1 MQEDIK
7 IIVTADT
14 TQAEKKIDGLNDT
27 KIEVEAEIKVP
38 KNPLKEAKE
47 EANLLGKRVN
57 EIKLNKKAFSPE
69 DIKILKSEIEAIALK
84 AKAIHFAEG
93 SKQAKELADRLKEM
107 HKALGEGKKQS
118 KETNKIF
125 GLMDI
130 AVGNLVASGINR
142 AISGMKQM
150 VTEGSKFN
158 RQMEYANE
166 KIRTISGAS
175 GLEIDYNINSM
186 GKKTGT
192 NLGEL
197 REGLYQ
203 TVSAIGD
210 TYKKYTLLETANK
223 LAVTGFSSTNE
234 AVDGLTTVLNAYNI
248 AIEEASRVANVF
260 VRTQKVGKLTVQEFQ
275 QQLYKTVPTAK
286 ELGIQIEEIGASI
299 ALLTAKGSK
308 AEVAQTQMGAFL
320 YELLDTGSDVSK
332 LFNQIAGQSINSFMQ
347 GGGSLEGIL
356 KMLKGYSNANNFNI
370 ESLFGRKEAK
380 SFWLNLGNDI
390 DGYIEKLRAINDPV
404 NELDRNFENLLNTQE
419 KRLARAGN
427 YWQILKQ
434 NIGAVAGEMM
444 ATVGDAVAGIDKEI
458 AYRQKL
464 NNELDNNLRTLDE
477 LSKKQSLNEEEQKK
491 LNEALRVLEILAPEV
506 AEAYKKWSLEGG
518 NYAEVLSLIKKR
530 QEEVNRVA
538 SEISYSTA
546 KKDVEETE
554 NSIRDKNNILLR
566 RNSEIKYKLRKNG
579 ENLEGEKGIIWDQL
593 DSKQK
598 AKLKEIDSQLYSELS
613 EAALQRS
620 RLQEELQDKIKIKKG
635 KEIELDKANG
645 IIKEPSKPRTVLD
658 REKEVRDNLARI
670 KSSYYKKSKDY
681 QLTNPIQNDEE
692 YKNAIKE
699 LKNIEQEKRKE
710 AERIEGRIKQLQG
723 VGSKNPE
730 IQKKIDNEIVDLNKE
745 LSKYQNAASSG
756 NNTNYEAIKKQI
768 KDTATKEL
776 SVLMDN
782 YSKELDKIKNLP
794 LEDKIKAKEKLDIE
808 YERNKGKIEDKKKV
822 ETKKNEVERLGA
834 SIVNSPK
841 NERDRVEEEIKLLEN
856 EIKDIT
862 SNRNKTDFETDIKQ
876 QEEAEKQRK
885 KAEEEA
891 KKEVDKRYK
900 EEQLKVDTD
909 YNNKMLKAT
918 EEYNK
923 AMADLKGQG
932 TKEEIEAVKKAYEE
946 AKREAETEKK
956 IGTLKNKKD
965 NTYYSTDKEK
975 KANTEAIVAEISLTE
990 ANAEKEK
997 ADKDAKDAQD
1007 KNTEAINKMSTNLRN
1022 LAGLFQAIGDN
1033 TNSTAVKNLANIA
1046 NVGST
1051 IFDTISK
1058 SGDVGT
1064 KFLGSIFGTDGVAEM
1079 AGFKNFG
1086 MGAGIGSAVSGALGG
1101 GAEGNIGSLLG
1112 AGAGMVLGPAGSA
1125 VGSVVGGVLG
1135 GAVGSVFGRS
1145 KKKKAKR
1152 EARKRKAAQE
1162 RLQKGLISG
1171 QFKWQDVVEEYNED
1185 LARMGMGSYLGIYDK
1200 VAANTNYDN
1209 ILSDLEAS
1217 KGNYGV
1223 SMETL
1228 KNLMPQ
1234 YDEQQIMDWFKS
1246 VAGGAV
1252 LNNGYLTTGE
1262 GKYGQVDISAL
1273 AQQITTANRELEKTL
1288 KETIKGIIDFS
1299 ADSLASVVKNGFF
1312 DGLDDLGD
1320 NIEKM
1325 LANSLKNAFI
1335 NTEISKNLFN
1345 GLSDKVADYVK
1356 EMFKADG
1363 NLGID
1368 LDTGNLENLTFTQYI
1383 DLIKKYM
1390 EMSNE
1395 KLEDLFKELGMNMDN
1410 LTNSMDTLNKN
1421 MSKNVVTGIATNL
1434 WKQNLG
1440 LKEPVRI
1447 ENNQTIEIPVMLNG
1461 KEMDRYIIKTVNNST
1476 QRSRRSG
1483 NGIGRG

>member
-7 IIVTADT
+7 VVVTADT
-14 TQAEKKIDGLNDT
+14 AQVEKQIDKLNDEQV
-27 KIEVEAEIKVP
+27 EVKAKLKVT
-38 KNPLKEAKE
+38 KNPLKEVRE
-47 EANLLGKRVN
+47 EADTLGKRVA
-57 EIKLNKKAFSPE
+57 EIKMNKKAFSPE
-69 DIKILKSEIEAIALK
+69 DIKILKSEIEATALK

-93 SKQAKELADRLKEM
+93 SKQAKELADRLKKM
-107 HKALGEGKKQS
+107 HKALGESKKQS
-118 KETNKIF
+118 KETNKVF

-130 AVGNLVASGINR
+130 AIGNLVASGINR

-166 KIRTISGAS
+166 KIRTISGTS
-175 GLEIDYNINSM
+175 GLEIDYNINST

-223 LAVTGFSSTNE
+223 LAVTGFSSVNE
-234 AVDGLTTVLNAYNI
+234 SVDGLTTVLNAYNI
-248 AIEEASRVANVF
+248 AIEEADRVANVF

-286 ELGIQIEEIGASI
+286 ELGIQIDEIGASI

-390 DGYIEKLRAINDPV
+390 DGYIEKLKAINDPV

-444 ATVGDAVAGIDKEI
+444 ATVGDAVAGIDKET

-477 LSKKQSLNEEEQKK
+477 LSKKQSSNEEEQKK

-518 NYAEVLSLIKKR
+518 NYAEVLSLIKQR

-538 SEISYSTA
+538 GEISYSSA
-546 KKDVEETE
+546 KKQVEETE
-554 NSIRDKNNILLR
+554 K
-566 RNSEIKYKLRKNG
+566 EIKKLENSLTFTVIDNKNG
-579 ENLEGEKGIIWDQL
+579 DHQTFNWDKMTNYQKENLKKDDPSLYYELLEKSAL
-593 DSKQK
+593 RSKKQ
-598 AKLKEIDSQLYSELS
+598 EELS
-613 EAALQRS
+613 ENKNKLVEKQT
-620 RLQEELQDKIKIKKG
+620 ELEKV
-635 KEIELDKANG
+635 NG
-645 IIKEPSKPRTVLD
+645 IIKEPSKPKTIFD
-658 REKEVRDNLARI
+658 REKEARDNLARI
-670 KSSYYKKSKDY
+670 KSSYYKKTEDY
-681 QLTNPIQNDEE
+681 QLTNPIRNDEK
-692 YKNAIKE
+692 YKKVIKE
-699 LKNIEQEKRKE
+699 LDNIEQEKKRE
-710 AERIEGRIKQLQG
+710 AERIEERIKQLQG
-723 VGSKNPE
+723 VKGVTVE
-730 IQKKIDNEIVDLNKE
+730 NEIIDLNKE
-745 LSKYQNAASSG
+745 LSKYNINPTG
-756 NNTNYEAIKKQI
+756 NNTDFETIKKQI
-768 KDTATKEL
+768 KDTAAKEL
-776 SVLMDN
+776 SNLMDN
-782 YSKELDKIKNLP
+782 YDKELSKIKNLP
-794 LEDKIKAKEKLDIE
+794 LEDRIKAKEKLDTD

-822 ETKKNEVERLGA
+822 ETKKNEIERLKA
-834 SIVNSPK
+834 SIANSPK
-841 NERDRVEEEIKLLEN
+841 SERNKVEEEIKLYEN

-862 SNRNKTDFETDIKQ
+862 TNRNKADFETDIKQ

-885 KAEEEA
+885 KAEEKEKTEIA
-891 KKEVDKRYK
+891 KRNK
-900 EEQLKVDTD
+900 EEQLKVDTE
-909 YNNKMLKAT
+909 YNTKMLKAT

-1007 KNTEAINKMSTNLRN
+1007 KNTEALNRMSTNLKN

-1033 TNSTAVKNLANIA
+1033 TNSTAIKNIA
-1046 NVGST
+1046 NGLNIGST
-1051 IFDTISK
+1051 IFDTLKGTEQGKKLI
-1058 SGDVGT
+1058 GDV
-1064 KFLGSIFGTDGVAEM
+1064 LGSGAIP
-1079 AGFKNFG
+1079 GFENFS
-1086 MGAGIGSAVSGALGG
+1086 MGAGIGGAISGALGG
-1101 GAEGNIGSLLG
+1101 GAEGNIGSTVG
-1112 AGAGMVLGPAGSA
+1112 ALAGTFIPIPGVGQAAGSII
-1125 VGSVVGGVLG
+1125 G
-1135 GAVGSVFGRS
+1135 GALGSIGGSLFGRS

-1171 QFKWQDVVEEYNED
+1171 QFKWQDVVEEYNEE
-1185 LARMGMGSYLGIYDK
+1185 LAKQGMGSYLGMYDK

-1228 KNLMPQ
+1228 KKLMPQ

-1262 GKYGQVDISAL
+1262 GKYGEVDISAL
-1273 AQQITTANRELEKTL
+1273 AQQITTVNRELEKTL
-1288 KETIKGIIDFS
+1288 KETIKNIIDFS
-1299 ADSLASVVKNGFF
+1299 ADSLAQVVKNGFF

-1325 LANSLKNAFI
+1325 IANSLKNAFI
-1335 NTEISKNLFN
+1335 NTEISKSLFN

-1356 EMFKADG
+1356 DMFKADG

-1368 LDTGNLENLTFTQYI
+1368 LETGNLENLTFTQYI

-1390 EMSNE
+1390 EMSND

-1447 ENNQTIEIPVMLNG
+1447 ENNQTIEIPVVLNG
-1461 KEMDRYIIKTVNNST
+1461 KEMDRYIIKTVNNSM

>member
-7 IIVTADT
+7 VVVTADT
-14 TQAEKKIDGLNDT
+14 TQAEKKIDGLNNE
-27 KIEVEAEIKVP
+27 KIKVEAEIKVP

-57 EIKLNKKAFSPE
+57 EIKMNKKAFSPE
-69 DIKILKSEIEAIALK
+69 DIKILKSEIEATALK

-158 RQMEYANE
+158 REMQYANE
-166 KIRTISGAS
+166 KVRTISGAS
-175 GLEIDYNINSM
+175 GLEIDYNINRV

-248 AIEEASRVANVF
+248 AIEEADRVANVF

-275 QQLYKTVPTAK
+275 QQLYRTVPTAK
-286 ELGIQIEEIGASI
+286 ELGIQIDEIGASI

-390 DGYIEKLRAINDPV
+390 DGYTEKLRAINDPV

-419 KRLARAGN
+419 KRLARAWN

-444 ATVGDAVAGIDKEI
+444 ATVGDMITGVDQET

-464 NNELDNNLRTLDE
+464 NNELENNLRILDE

-1033 TNSTAVKNLANIA
+1033 TSSTAVKNIA
-1046 NVGST
+1046 NGLNIGST
-1051 IFDTISK
+1051 IFDTLKGTEQGKKLI
-1058 SGDVGT
+1058 GDV
-1064 KFLGSIFGTDGVAEM
+1064 LGSGAIP
-1079 AGFKNFG
+1079 GFENFS
-1086 MGAGIGSAVSGALGG
+1086 MGAGIGGAISGALGG
-1101 GAEGNIGSLLG
+1101 GAEGNIGSAVGAL
-1112 AGAGMVLGPAGSA
+1112 AGAFIPIPGVGQAAGSII
-1125 VGSVVGGVLG
+1125 G
-1135 GAVGSVFGRS
+1135 GALGSIGGSLFGRS

-1171 QFKWQDVVEEYNED
+1171 QFKWQDVIEEYNEE
-1185 LARMGMGSYLGIYDK
+1185 LAKQGMGSYLGMYDK

-1228 KNLMPQ
+1228 KKLMPQ
-1234 YDEQQIMDWFKS
+1234 YNEQQIMDWFKS

-1325 LANSLKNAFI
+1325 IANSLKNAFI
-1335 NTEISKNLFN
+1335 NTEISKSLFN

-1356 EMFKADG
+1356 DMFKADG

-1461 KEMDRYIIKTVNNST
+1461 KEMDRYIIKTVNNSM

>member
-7 IIVTADT
+7 VVVTADT
-14 TQAEKKIDGLNDT
+14 TQAEKKIDGLNNE
-27 KIEVEAEIKVP
+27 KIKVEAEIKVP
-38 KNPLKEAKE
+38 KNPLKEVKE

-57 EIKLNKKAFSPE
+57 EIKMNKKAFSPE
-69 DIKILKSEIEAIALK
+69 NIKILKSEIEATALK

-118 KETNKIF
+118 KETNKVF

-166 KIRTISGAS
+166 KVRTISGAS
-175 GLEIDYNINSM
+175 GLEIDYNINSV

-248 AIEEASRVANVF
+248 AIEEADRIANVF

-286 ELGIQIEEIGASI
+286 ELGIQIDEIGASI

-347 GGGSLEGIL
+347 GGGNLEGIL

-390 DGYIEKLRAINDPV
+390 DGYIEKLKAINDPV

-419 KRLARAGN
+419 KRLTRAGN

-491 LNEALRVLEILAPEV
+491 LNEALQVLEILAPEV

-518 NYAEVLSLIKKR
+518 NYAEVLSLIKQR

-538 SEISYSTA
+538 GEISYSSA
-546 KKDVEETE
+546 KKRVEETE
-554 NSIRDKNNILLR
+554 K
-566 RNSEIKYKLRKNG
+566 EIKKLENSLTFTVIDNKNG
-579 ENLEGEKGIIWDQL
+579 DHQTFNWDKMTNYQKENLKKDDPSLYYELLEKSAL
-593 DSKQK
+593 RSKKQ
-598 AKLKEIDSQLYSELS
+598 EELS
-613 EAALQRS
+613 ENKNKLVEKQT
-620 RLQEELQDKIKIKKG
+620 ELEKV
-635 KEIELDKANG
+635 NG
-645 IIKEPSKPRTVLD
+645 IIKEPAKPKTIFD
-658 REKEVRDNLARI
+658 REKEAKDSLERI
-670 KSSYYKKSKDY
+670 KASYYKKSEDY
-681 QLTNPIQNDEE
+681 QLTNPIQNNEE
-692 YKNAIKE
+692 YKKVIKE
-699 LKNIEQEKRKE
+699 LDNIEQEKKRE

-723 VGSKNPE
+723 VKGFTVE
-730 IQKKIDNEIVDLNKE
+730 NEIIDLNKE
-745 LSKYQNAASSG
+745 LSKYNINPTG
-756 NNTNYEAIKKQI
+756 NNTDFETIKKQI
-768 KDTATKEL
+768 KDTAAKEL
-776 SVLMDN
+776 SNLMDN
-782 YSKELDKIKNLP
+782 YDKELSKIKNLP
-794 LEDKIKAKEKLDIE
+794 LEDRIKAKEKLDTD

-822 ETKKNEVERLGA
+822 ETKKNEIERLKA
-834 SIVNSPK
+834 SIANSPK
-841 NERDRVEEEIKLLEN
+841 SERNKVEEEIKLHEN

-862 SNRNKTDFETDIKQ
+862 TNRNKADFETDIKQ

-885 KAEEEA
+885 KAEEKEKTEIA
-891 KKEVDKRYK
+891 KRNK
-900 EEQLKVDTD
+900 EEQLKVDTE
-909 YNNKMLKAT
+909 YNTKMLKAT

-975 KANTEAIVAEISLTE
+975 KVNTEAIVAEISLTE

-1064 KFLGSIFGTDGVAEM
+1064 KFLGSIFDTDGVAEM

-1086 MGAGIGSAVSGALGG
+1086 MGAGIGGAVSGALGG

-1171 QFKWQDVVEEYNED
+1171 QFKWQDVIEEYNED
-1185 LARMGMGSYLGIYDK
+1185 LARMGMGSYLGMYDK

-1228 KNLMPQ
+1228 KKLMPQ

-1262 GKYGQVDISAL
+1262 GKYGEVDISAL
-1273 AQQITTANRELEKTL
+1273 AQQITTVNRELEKTL
-1288 KETIKGIIDFS
+1288 KETIKNIIDFS

-1325 LANSLKNAFI
+1325 IANSLKNAFI
-1335 NTEISKNLFN
+1335 NTEISKSLFN

-1356 EMFKADG
+1356 DMFKADG

-1368 LDTGNLENLTFTQYI
+1368 LETGNLENLTFTQYI

-1390 EMSNE
+1390 EMSND

-1461 KEMDRYIIKTVNNST
+1461 KEMDRYIIKTVNNSM

>member
-7 IIVTADT
+7 VVVTADT
-14 TQAEKKIDGLNDT
+14 TQAEKKIDGLNNE
-27 KIEVEAEIKVP
+27 KIKVETEIKVP
-38 KNPLKEAKE
+38 KNPLKEVKE
-47 EANLLGKRVN
+47 EANLLGKRVS
-57 EIKLNKKAFSPE
+57 EIKMNKKAFSPE
-69 DIKILKSEIEAIALK
+69 DIKILKSEIEATALK

-118 KETNKIF
+118 KETNKVF

-166 KIRTISGAS
+166 KIRTISGTS

-210 TYKKYTLLETANK
+210 TYKKYTLLETTNK
-223 LAVTGFSSTNE
+223 LAVTGFSSVNE
-234 AVDGLTTVLNAYNI
+234 SVDGLTTVLNAYNI
-248 AIEEASRVANVF
+248 AIEEADRVANVF

-286 ELGIQIEEIGASI
+286 ELGIQIDEIGASI

-390 DGYIEKLRAINDPV
+390 DGYIEKLKAINDPV

-434 NIGAVAGEMM
+434 NIGAIAGEMM
-444 ATVGDAVAGIDKEI
+444 ATVGDTVAGIDKET

-518 NYAEVLSLIKKR
+518 NYAEVLSLIKQR

-538 SEISYSTA
+538 GEISYSSA
-546 KKDVEETE
+546 KKQVEETE
-554 NSIRDKNNILLR
+554 K
-566 RNSEIKYKLRKNG
+566 EIKKLENSLTFTVIDNKNG
-579 ENLEGEKGIIWDQL
+579 DHQTFNWDKMTNYQKENLKKDDPSLYYELLEKSAL
-593 DSKQK
+593 RSKKQ
-598 AKLKEIDSQLYSELS
+598 EELS
-613 EAALQRS
+613 ENKNKLVEKQT
-620 RLQEELQDKIKIKKG
+620 ELEKV
-635 KEIELDKANG
+635 NG
-645 IIKEPSKPRTVLD
+645 IIKEPAKPKTIFD
-658 REKEVRDNLARI
+658 REKEAKDSLERI
-670 KSSYYKKSKDY
+670 KASYYKKSEDY
-681 QLTNPIQNDEE
+681 QLTNPIQNNEE
-692 YKNAIKE
+692 YKKVIKE
-699 LKNIEQEKRKE
+699 LDNIEQEKKRE

-723 VGSKNPE
+723 VKGSTVE
-730 IQKKIDNEIVDLNKE
+730 NEIIDLNKE
-745 LSKYQNAASSG
+745 LSKYNINPTG
-756 NNTNYEAIKKQI
+756 NNTDFETIKKQI
-768 KDTATKEL
+768 KDTAAKEL
-776 SVLMDN
+776 SNLMDN
-782 YSKELDKIKNLP
+782 YDKELSKIKNLP
-794 LEDKIKAKEKLDIE
+794 LEDRIKAKEKLDTD
-808 YERNKGKIEDKKKV
+808 YERNRGKIEDKKKV
-822 ETKKNEVERLGA
+822 ETKKNEIERLKA
-834 SIVNSPK
+834 SIANSPK
-841 NERDRVEEEIKLLEN
+841 SERNKVEEEIKLHEN

-862 SNRNKTDFETDIKQ
+862 TNRNKADFETDIKQ

-891 KKEVDKRYK
+891 RKEADKRYK
-900 EEQLKVDTD
+900 EE
-909 YNNKMLKAT
+909 
-918 EEYNK
+918 E
-923 AMADLKGQG
+923 
-932 TKEEIEAVKKAYEE
+932 
-946 AKREAETEKK
+946 
-956 IGTLKNKKD
+956 LKNKIKFD
-965 NTYYSTDKEK
+965 EMTLEAQEQYQEQMRGAIAEGNMKAMDEIKKNYEEKLKEIESLRKTATLNNKLTNTYDLTNDEK
-975 KANTEAIVAEISLTE
+975 KNLIQ
-990 ANAEKEK
+990 EKEL
-997 ADKDAKDAQD
+997 
-1007 KNTEAINKMSTNLRN
+1007 EINKFEENKLNEELKKSQENLKTSIDNMSSNLRN
-1022 LAGLFQAIGDN
+1022 LAGLFQVIGDN
-1033 TNSTAVKNLANIA
+1033 TSSTAVKNIA
-1046 NVGST
+1046 NGLNIGST

-1064 KFLGSIFGTDGVAEM
+1064 KFLGSIFGTDGIAEM
-1079 AGFKNFG
+1079 TGFKNFG
-1086 MGAGIGSAVSGALGG
+1086 MGAGIGGAISGALGG
-1101 GAEGNIGSLLG
+1101 GAEGNIGSLIG
-1112 AGAGMVLGPAGSA
+1112 AGAGMALGPAGSA

-1152 EARKRKAAQE
+1152 EAKKRAAAQE
-1162 RLQKGLISG
+1162 RLKKGLISG
-1171 QFKWQDVVEEYNED
+1171 QFKWQDVVEEYNEE
-1185 LARMGMGSYLGIYDK
+1185 LAKQGMGSYLGMYDK

-1217 KGNYGV
+1217 KGNHGV

-1228 KNLMPQ
+1228 KKLMPQ

-1273 AQQITTANRELEKTL
+1273 AQQITTVNRELEKTL
-1288 KETIKGIIDFS
+1288 KETIKNIIDFS

-1325 LANSLKNAFI
+1325 IANSLKNAFI
-1335 NTEISKNLFN
+1335 NTEISKSLFN

-1356 EMFKADG
+1356 DMFKADG

-1368 LDTGNLENLTFTQYI
+1368 LETGNLENLTFTQYI

-1390 EMSNE
+1390 EMSND

-1447 ENNQTIEIPVMLNG
+1447 ENNQTIEIPVVLNG
-1461 KEMDRYIIKTVNNST
+1461 KEMDRYIIKTVNNSM

>member
-7 IIVTADT
+7 VVVIADT
-14 TQAEKKIDGLNDT
+14 TQAEKKIDGLNNE
-27 KIEVEAEIKVP
+27 KIKVEAEIKVP
-38 KNPLKEAKE
+38 KNPLKEVKE
-47 EANLLGKRVN
+47 EANILGKRVN
-57 EIKLNKKAFSPE
+57 EIKMNKKAFSPE
-69 DIKILKSEIEAIALK
+69 DIKILKSEIEATALK

-93 SKQAKELADRLKEM
+93 SKQAKELADRLKKM
-107 HKALGEGKKQS
+107 HKALGESKKQS
-118 KETNKIF
+118 KETNKVF

-150 VTEGSKFN
+150 VTEGFKFN

-166 KIRTISGAS
+166 KIRTISGTS

-223 LAVTGFSSTNE
+223 LAVTGFSSVNE
-234 AVDGLTTVLNAYNI
+234 SVDGLTTVLNAYNI
-248 AIEEASRVANVF
+248 AIEEADRVANVF

-286 ELGIQIEEIGASI
+286 ELGIQIDEIGASI

-390 DGYIEKLRAINDPV
+390 DGYIEKLKAINDPV

-444 ATVGDAVAGIDKEI
+444 ATVGDAVAGIDKET

-477 LSKKQSLNEEEQKK
+477 LSKKQSSNEEEQKK

-518 NYAEVLSLIKKR
+518 NYAEVLSLIKQR

-538 SEISYSTA
+538 GEISYSSA
-546 KKDVEETE
+546 KKQVEETE
-554 NSIRDKNNILLR
+554 K
-566 RNSEIKYKLRKNG
+566 EIKKLENSLTFTVIDNKNG
-579 ENLEGEKGIIWDQL
+579 DHQTFNWDKMTNYQKENLKKDDPSLYYELLEKSAL
-593 DSKQK
+593 RSKKQ
-598 AKLKEIDSQLYSELS
+598 EELS
-613 EAALQRS
+613 ENKNKLVEKQT
-620 RLQEELQDKIKIKKG
+620 ELEKV
-635 KEIELDKANG
+635 NG
-645 IIKEPSKPRTVLD
+645 IIKEPSKPKTIFD
-658 REKEVRDNLARI
+658 REKEARDNLARI
-670 KSSYYKKSKDY
+670 KSSYYKKTEDY
-681 QLTNPIQNDEE
+681 QLTNPIRNDEE
-692 YKNAIKE
+692 YKKVIKE
-699 LKNIEQEKRKE
+699 LDNIEQEKKRE
-710 AERIEGRIKQLQG
+710 AERIEERIKQLQG
-723 VGSKNPE
+723 VKGVTVE
-730 IQKKIDNEIVDLNKE
+730 NEIIDLNKE
-745 LSKYQNAASSG
+745 LSKYNINPTG
-756 NNTNYEAIKKQI
+756 NNTDFETIKKQI
-768 KDTATKEL
+768 KDTAAKEL
-776 SVLMDN
+776 SNLMDN
-782 YSKELDKIKNLP
+782 YDKELSKIKNLP
-794 LEDKIKAKEKLDIE
+794 LEDRIKAKEKLDTD

-822 ETKKNEVERLGA
+822 ETKKNEIERLKA
-834 SIVNSPK
+834 SIANSPK
-841 NERDRVEEEIKLLEN
+841 SERNKVEEEIKLHEN

-862 SNRNKTDFETDIKQ
+862 ANRNKADFETDIKQ

-885 KAEEEA
+885 KAEEET
-891 KKEVDKRYK
+891 KKEIDKRYK
-900 EEQLKVDTD
+900 EE
-909 YNNKMLKAT
+909 
-918 EEYNK
+918 E
-923 AMADLKGQG
+923 
-932 TKEEIEAVKKAYEE
+932 
-946 AKREAETEKK
+946 
-956 IGTLKNKKD
+956 LKNKIKFD
-965 NTYYSTDKEK
+965 EMTLEAQEQYQEQMRGAIAEGNMKAMDEIKKNYEEKLKEIESLRKTATLNNKLTNTYDLTSDEK
-975 KANTEAIVAEISLTE
+975 KNLIQ
-990 ANAEKEK
+990 EKEL
-997 ADKDAKDAQD
+997 
-1007 KNTEAINKMSTNLRN
+1007 EINKYEENKLNKELKKSQEDLKTSIDNMSTNLRN

-1086 MGAGIGSAVSGALGG
+1086 MGAGIGGAVSGALGG
-1101 GAEGNIGSLLG
+1101 GAEGNIGSLIG
-1112 AGAGMVLGPAGSA
+1112 TGAGMALGPAGSV

-1171 QFKWQDVVEEYNED
+1171 QFKWQDVIEEYNEE
-1185 LARMGMGSYLGIYDK
+1185 LAKQGMGSYLGMYDK

-1209 ILSDLEAS
+1209 ILSDLEGS

-1228 KNLMPQ
+1228 KKLMPQ

-1273 AQQITTANRELEKTL
+1273 AQQITTANRELEKSL
-1288 KETIKGIIDFS
+1288 KDTIKNIIDFS

-1325 LANSLKNAFI
+1325 IANSLKNAFI
-1335 NTEISKNLFN
+1335 NTEISKSLFN

-1356 EMFKADG
+1356 DMFKADG

-1368 LDTGNLENLTFTQYI
+1368 LDTGDLENLTFTQYI

-1390 EMSNE
+1390 EMSND

-1447 ENNQTIEIPVMLNG
+1447 ENNQTIEIPVVLNG
-1461 KEMDRYIIKTVNNST
+1461 KEMDRYIIKTVNNSIE
-1476 QRSRRSG
+1476 RSRRSG

>member
-7 IIVTADT
+7 VVVTADT
-14 TQAEKKIDGLNDT
+14 TQAEKKIDGLNNE
-27 KIEVEAEIKVP
+27 KIKVEAEIKVP

-57 EIKLNKKAFSPE
+57 EIKMNKKAFSPE
-69 DIKILKSEIEAIALK
+69 DIKILKSEIEATALK

-93 SKQAKELADRLKEM
+93 NKQAKELVDRLKDM
-107 HKALGEGKKQS
+107 HKSLGEGKKQA
-118 KETNKIF
+118 KETNKVF

-150 VTEGSKFN
+150 VTEGSRFN

-248 AIEEASRVANVF
+248 AIEEADRVANVF

-286 ELGIQIEEIGASI
+286 ELGIQIDEIGASI

-332 LFNQIAGQSINSFMQ
+332 LFNQIAGQGVNSFMQ
-347 GGGSLEGIL
+347 SGGSLEGIL
-356 KMLKGYSNANNFNI
+356 KMLKGYSDANNFNI

-419 KRLARAGN
+419 KRLARASN

-434 NIGAVAGEMM
+434 NIGAVAGEML
-444 ATVGDAVAGIDKEI
+444 ATVGDIVTGIDKET

-464 NNELDNNLRTLDE
+464 NNELDNNLRTLDD

-491 LNEALRVLEILAPEV
+491 LNEALRVLEVLAPEV

-518 NYAEVLSLIKKR
+518 NYAEVLALIKQR
-530 QEEVNRVA
+530 QEEVNKIA
-538 SEISYSTA
+538 GEISYSTA
-546 KKDVEETE
+546 KKNVEETE
-554 NSIRDKNNILLR
+554 KEIRKLENSLTFTVVDN
-566 RNSEIKYKLRKNG
+566 KNG
-579 ENLEGEKGIIWDQL
+579 GHQTFNWDKMTNYQKESLKKDDSGLYYELLEKSTL
-593 DSKQK
+593 RSKKQ
-598 AKLKEIDSQLYSELS
+598 EELS
-613 EAALQRS
+613 ENKKKLIEKQT
-620 RLQEELQDKIKIKKG
+620 ELEKV
-635 KEIELDKANG
+635 NG
-645 IIKEPSKPRTVLD
+645 IIKEPSKSKTVLD
-658 REKEVRDNLARI
+658 REKEANDNLARI
-670 KSSYYKKSKDY
+670 KASYYKKSEDY

-692 YKNAIKE
+692 YKNIIKE
-699 LKNIEQEKRKE
+699 LENIEQEKKRE
-710 AERIEGRIKQLQG
+710 AEKIEGRIKQLQG
-723 VGSKNPE
+723 VKGSTVE
-730 IQKKIDNEIVDLNKE
+730 NEIVNLNKE
-745 LSKYQNAASSG
+745 LSKYQNADSSG

-768 KDTATKEL
+768 KDTAAKEL
-776 SVLMDN
+776 SNLMDN
-782 YSKELDKIKNLP
+782 YDIELGKIKKLP
-794 LEDKIKAKEKLDIE
+794 LEDRIKAKEKLDID
-808 YERNKGKIEDKKKV
+808 YERNKGKIEDKEKV
-822 ETKKNEVERLGA
+822 ETKKNEIERLKA
-834 SIVNSPK
+834 SIANSPK
-841 NERDRVEEEIKLLEN
+841 SERDKVEEEIKLHEN
-856 EIKDIT
+856 EIKNIT
-862 SNRNKTDFETDIKQ
+862 TNRNKTDFETDIKQ

-885 KAEEEA
+885 KVEEKA
-891 KKEVDKRYK
+891 KKEIEKKNK
-900 EEQLKVDTD
+900 EEQLKIDTD

-923 AMADLKGQG
+923 TMAALKENG

-956 IGTLKNKKD
+956 IETLKNKKE
-965 NTYYSTDKEK
+965 NTYYSTVKEK
-975 KANTEAIVAEISLTE
+975 EANTEAIVAEISLTE

-1007 KNTEAINKMSTNLRN
+1007 KNTEALNRMSTNLRN

-1033 TNSTAVKNLANIA
+1033 TSSTAIKNIA
-1046 NVGST
+1046 NGLNIGST
-1051 IFDTISK
+1051 IFDTLKGTEQGKKLI
-1058 SGDVGT
+1058 GDV
-1064 KFLGSIFGTDGVAEM
+1064 LGSGAIP
-1079 AGFKNFG
+1079 GFENFS
-1086 MGAGIGSAVSGALGG
+1086 MGAGIGGAISGALGG
-1101 GAEGNIGSLLG
+1101 GAEGNIGSAVG
-1112 AGAGMVLGPAGSA
+1112 ALAGTFIPIPGVGQAAGSII
-1125 VGSVVGGVLG
+1125 G
-1135 GAVGSVFGRS
+1135 GALGSIGGSLFGRS

-1171 QFKWQDVVEEYNED
+1171 QFKWQDVIEEYNED
-1185 LARMGMGSYLGIYDK
+1185 LARMGMGSYLGMYDK

-1228 KNLMPQ
+1228 KKLMPQ
-1234 YDEQQIMDWFKS
+1234 YNEQQIMDWFKS

-1262 GKYGQVDISAL
+1262 GKYGEVDIAAL

-1299 ADSLASVVKNGFF
+1299 ADSLAQVVKNGFF
-1312 DGLDDLGD
+1312 DGLDNLGD

-1335 NTEISKNLFN
+1335 NTEISKSLFN
-1345 GLSDKVADYVK
+1345 GLSDKVANYIKD
-1356 EMFKADG
+1356 MFKADG

-1368 LDTGNLENLTFTQYI
+1368 LETGNLENLTFKQYI

-1395 KLEDLFKELGMNMDN
+1395 KLEDLFKELGLNMSN
-1410 LTNSMDTLNKN
+1410 LTNSMDNLNKN
-1421 MSKNVVTGIATNL
+1421 MSKNVVSGIATNL

-1447 ENNQTIEIPVMLNG
+1447 ENNQTIEIPVVLNG
-1461 KEMDRYIIKTVNNST
+1461 KEMDRYIIKTVNNSM